1 MRGQGLAVVVVCAS
15 AALLFGCTSQ
25 IIKDI
30 DRNSIEESQLT
41 LYGSI
46 LNSSQSPVGRFNGTW
61 TGTVDDPILGVV
73 EVKLTIKGSF
83 RKNKVS
89 FSPYKPF
96 HSEKPVMVGSQNL
109 KELIIQMTS
118 QKSHI
123 ISQRT
128 FFFTLSD
135 NNTLVGQG
143 YALSHSLLKVI
154 GLHFP
159 CDQFCQFPITLHK
172 E

>member
-1 MRGQGLAVVVVCAS
+1 MRGRGFAVVVVCAS

-41 LYGSI
+41 LHGSI
-46 LNSSQSPVGRFNGTW
+46 LNSSQSPVDRFNGTW

-73 EVKLTIKGSF
+73 EVKLTIKGSS
-83 RKNKVS
+83 RKSKVS

-96 HSEKPVMVGSQNL
+96 PSKKPVMVGGSQNPN
-109 KELIIQMTS
+109 ELIIQMTS
-118 QKSHI
+118 QKSHV
-123 ISQRT
+123 ISQRI

-143 YALSHSLLKVI
+143 YALSHSLLQVI
-154 GLHFP
+154 GLP
-159 CDQFCQFPITLHK
+159 VPSGQFPITLHK